1 MPDEFIPLAEQAGVI
16 GTITRWAVGEAVR
29 HARQLHDEDLPIP
42 VAVNL
47 SARDLLDPDLPSAIE
62 ELLDAAGLGPDCL
75 TLELTE
81 SAVMSDSQRALETL
95 ERVHCLGIRLAIDD
109 FGTGYSSLGH
119 LKRLPVD
126 EIKIDKSFVLD
137 MTGDDNDL
145 AIVRTTIDLGH
156 NLGKRVVAEGVETEA
171 AWAMVAEL
179 HCDLAQGYFISSA
192 VPAAQIV
199 DWLRTSPWGPSPAVA
214 SPPAAEQAAPAASR
228 KRRRSSS
235 ASDDPAAA

>member
-1 MPDEFIPLAEQAGVI
+1 M
-16 GTITRWAVGEAVR
+16 
-29 HARQLHDEDLPIP
+29 
-42 VAVNL
+42 
-47 SARDLLDPDLPSAIE
+47 
-62 ELLDAAGLGPDCL
+62 
-75 TLELTE
+75 LELTE

-95 ERVHCLGIRLAIDD
+95 ECLHGLGIRLAIDD

-171 AWAMVAEL
+171 AWAMLANL
-179 HCDLAQGYFISSA
+179 DCDLAQGYFISSA
-192 VPAAQIV
+192 VPAGQIV
-199 DWLRTSPWGPSPAVA
+199 DWLRASPWGLSPGAPPPIAEQPAPTA
-214 SPPAAEQAAPAASR
+214 SP
-228 KRRRSSS
+228 KRRRSSR
-235 ASDDPAAA
+235 ASGDPAAA